1 MVTAAFLPSCL
12 ALCSSASRIL
22 NMADSKLMLEPLS
35 PFGDALAG
43 SLGAVFANAVV
54 YPLDIVK
61 TRIQVQKRKDVK
73 QQEVAGDG
81 ATTEIDGDH
90 YHNAFDAIEKMIKKE
105 GVTGLYAGI
114 LGGLVGTASQNF
126 AYFYWYTFVRDA
138 YTARVPIISTSME
151 LVLGAAA
158 GALSTIF
165 TIPISVCTTRQQT
178 ASKSRR
184 RNLWGTVQEV
194 VSEDGITGLWRG
206 LRPSLVLCVNPA
218 ITYGLF
224 QILKKRIVGEAK
236 LSPGQAFLVGALSK
250 TVATVVTYPYIMVK
264 VRMQHKHEDPV
275 LAQAQRD
282 LSAVQILTKIYQE
295 EGFLGLY
302 KSMDTQI
309 TKAVMTQAILFYFR
323 EVFTKYTMV
332 LYALVRRA
340 RAQRALLK

>member
-1 MVTAAFLPSCL
+1 MANATLDL
-12 ALCSSASRIL
+12 ATLV
-22 NMADSKLMLEPLS
+22 LEPLS

-73 QQEVAGDG
+73 EETGDG
-81 ATTEIDGDH
+81 AEHSIDGEH
-90 YHNAFDAIEKMIKKE
+90 YHGPLDAMRKMIKKE
-105 GVTGLYAGI
+105 GITGLYSGI
-114 LGGLVGTASQNF
+114 AGGLVGTASQNF

-138 YTARVPIISTSME
+138 YTARVPTINTAME
-151 LVLGAAA
+151 LVLGAVA

-178 ASKSRR
+178 ASAARR
-184 RNLWGTVQEV
+184 RTLFGTVQEV
-194 VSEDGITGLWRG
+194 VEEDGITGLWRG
-206 LRPSLVLCVNPA
+206 LRPSLILCVNPA

-236 LSPGQAFLVGALSK
+236 LTPGQAFAVGAMSK
-250 TVATVVTYPYIMVK
+250 TVATVVTYPYIMAK

-275 LAQAQRD
+275 LALAQKD
-282 LSAVQILTKIYQE
+282 LTAIGILTKIAQE
-295 EGFLGLY
+295 DGFLGLY
-302 KSMDTQI
+302 KGIDTQI

-323 EVFTKYTMV
+323 ELFTKYTMIA
-332 LYALVRRA
+332 YALMRRA
-340 RAQRALLK
+340 RLQRALTQVGKLAERGA

>member
-1 MVTAAFLPSCL
+1 MSQ
-12 ALCSSASRIL
+12 SSL
-22 NMADSKLMLEPLS
+22 VLEPLS
-35 PFGDALAG
+35 PFGDAVAG

-61 TRIQVQKRKDVK
+61 TRIQVQKRR
-73 QQEVAGDG
+73 ETNGATEDG
-81 ATTEIDGDH
+81 AATEIDGDH
-90 YHNAFDAIEKMIKKE
+90 YHDAFDAIEKMIKKE
-105 GVTGLYAGI
+105 GITGLYAGI

-151 LVLGAAA
+151 LLLGAAA

-178 ASKSRR
+178 ASKARR
-184 RNLWGTVQEV
+184 RNLWGTVTEV
-194 VSEDGITGLWRG
+194 IEEDGITGLWRG

-224 QILKKRIVGEAK
+224 QILKKRIVGDSK

-250 TVATVVTYPYIMVK
+250 TVATVVTYPYIMAK
-264 VRMQHKHEDPV
+264 VRMQHKHEDPALA
-275 LAQAQRD
+275 LAQKD
-282 LSAVQILTKIYQE
+282 LSAIQILTRIYQE
-295 EGFLGLY
+295 EGFVGLY

-323 EVFTKYTMV
+323 EIFTKYTMV
-332 LYALVRRA
+332 VYALLRRA